1 MNKNDKPTLRQK
13 KTKIICTI
21 GPSSAESDMLEKLI
35 ANGMDAAR
43 LNFSHGD
50 FDFFERIIKK
60 IRRISNDIAIIIDL
74 PGPKIRTA
82 SQVNK
87 EIYLRGGQTVFLA
100 SLSDK
105 NKISDERSIV
115 INYDNLSNDV
125 KKDDLIFINDGRIK
139 LKILNFE
146 SVQDRFLCEIIKGGI
161 LQAEKGVNFPNIALN
176 VPSVTQND
184 LKAID
189 FGIMHNADMFAISFV
204 RKMEDI
210 LYVRNYIKEKHKT
223 DAFLISKIEKSEAVK
238 NIEDIAG
245 VSDGIMVARGD
256 LGIETEVEGVAL
268 IQKLIISVS
277 NRYKKPV
284 ITATQMLESMVE
296 ESSPTRAEVTDI
308 TNAIL
313 DGTDAV
319 MLSEETAIGNNP
331 DLSVYYMDKIA
342 VATEKSR
349 LFKDK
354 LANLERGLN
363 TKEADNVNGHIDVSL
378 TIAKMATMASFSMKN
393 SLVIAI
399 TRSGFTA
406 NLISSLKPIA
416 PVIAVVPSYNIL
428 RKLALNSNVS
438 PIVAPLVFD
447 DIVKKLSRDDKHQIS
462 DEIKLGDIVKIL
474 KDNGILG
481 NSDSP
486 ADKPSFDH
494 LIFSGG
500 IPLGEPG
507 TTDFIRI
514 VMQK

>member
-1 MNKNDKPTLRQK
+1 MNKEKKQMIKKK
-13 KTKIICTI
+13 KTRIICTI
-21 GPSSAESDMLEKLI
+21 GPSSAGHDMLEKLI
-35 ANGMDAAR
+35 ENGMDAAR

-50 FDFFERIIKK
+50 FDFFEKIIGTIRK
-60 IRRISNDIAIIIDL
+60 ISQDVAIIIDL

-82 SQVNK
+82 SQVRD
-87 EIYLRGGQTVFLA
+87 EIYLHDGQTVFLS

-105 NKISDERSIV
+105 NQMSDEKGIV
-115 INYDNLSNDV
+115 INYGNLFNDV

-139 LKILNFE
+139 LKILDFE
-146 SVQDRFLCEIIKGGI
+146 SARKRFLCKIIKGGV
-161 LQAEKGVNFPNIALN
+161 LKAEKGVNFPNIALN
-176 VPSVTQND
+176 VPSVTKKD

-204 RKMEDI
+204 RKPEDI
-210 LYVRNYIKEKHKT
+210 LNVRNYIKEKYKT
-223 DAFLISKIEKSEAVK
+223 DAFLISKIEKAEAVK
-238 NIEDIAG
+238 NIKAIVNA
-245 VSDGIMVARGD
+245 SDGIMVARGD
-256 LGIETEVEGVAL
+256 LGIETDVEGIAL
-268 IQKLIISVS
+268 VQKHIISVS

-342 VATEKSR
+342 IATEKSS

-354 LANLERGLN
+354 LTKLERGLN
-363 TKEADNVNGHIDVSL
+363 TNEADSSHIDVSL
-378 TIAKMATMASFSMKN
+378 TIAKMATMASFSLKN
-393 SLVIAI
+393 SLVVAI

-406 NLISSLKPIA
+406 NLISSLKPFT
-416 PVIAVVPSYNIL
+416 PVIAVVPNYNIL
-428 RKLALNSNVS
+428 RKLALNSNVTS
-438 PIVAPLVFD
+438 VVAPFVFSNTANKSNA
-447 DIVKKLSRDDKHQIS
+447 I
-462 DEIKLGDIVKIL
+462 DEIKIGDIVKLIR
-474 KDNGILG
+474 DNGILSRPFG
-481 NSDSP
+481 
-486 ADKPSFDH
+486 H
-494 LIFSGG
+494 LIFCGG

-514 VMQK
+514 VKLK

>member
-1 MNKNDKPTLRQK
+1 V
-13 KTKIICTI
+13 
-21 GPSSAESDMLEKLI
+21 GFYKL
-35 ANGMDAAR
+35 
-43 LNFSHGD
+43 
-50 FDFFERIIKK
+50 
-60 IRRISNDIAIIIDL
+60 
-74 PGPKIRTA
+74 
-82 SQVNK
+82 
-87 EIYLRGGQTVFLA
+87 
-100 SLSDK
+100 
-105 NKISDERSIV
+105 
-115 INYDNLSNDV
+115 
-125 KKDDLIFINDGRIK
+125 
-139 LKILNFE
+139 
-146 SVQDRFLCEIIKGGI
+146 
-161 LQAEKGVNFPNIALN
+161 EKGVNFPNIALN